1 MVSRYTCPFYWKLLQ
16 QVTRIGL
23 PFASAAGASALACKQ
38 PNLEKRDQK
47 RFNKDHISCIDHS
60 QLTWKAR
67 HFSLLVSRAWKSG
80 LCSGRSFSCLHETSA
95 TTFTQDLNWNC
106 ATIWLSPWTHQ
117 CIRNLASQVLAIRF
131 AVYFLAPNQ
140 SSTGSCQMLSI
151 RCLSSRS
158 LLWRLCLCLPKRT
171 RLAHSKEIR
180 WQLWPYCTKN
190 MLKPTRG
197 TKNTSTS
204 NQTEKVVL
212 SSCVKLCQFSFASF
226 NVTAVVCY
234 SGLSWC
240 SRCLGCLQNN
250 MVLRS
255 SETFMGFKSESLS
268 LQSKITGHNPWG
280 TFLSEKKT

>member
-1 MVSRYTCPFYWKLLQ
+1 MKERPLQRAQLQLPAWDNCNNFHPRPKLELCDY
-16 QVTRIGL
+16 L
-23 PFASAAGASALACKQ
+23 P
-38 PNLEKRDQK
+38 
-47 RFNKDHISCIDHS
+47 
-60 QLTWKAR
+60 
-67 HFSLLVSRAWKSG
+67 V
-80 LCSGRSFSCLHETSA
+80 
-95 TTFTQDLNWNC
+95 
-106 ATIWLSPWTHQ
+106 PWTHQ
-117 CIRNLASQVLAIRF
+117 CIRNLASQVLANRF
-131 AVYFLAPNQ
+131 AVYFFAPNQ
-140 SSTGSCQMLSI
+140 SSTSSCQMLSI

-240 SRCLGCLQNN
+240 SRCLGRLQNN

-255 SETFMGFKSESLS
+255 SETFMGFKSEILS

-280 TFLSEKKT
+280 TFLSEKNIKKHALRVNIGRKLPR